1 MDLKTIGKNIR
12 KYRVMK
18 KLRQEDLAERTD
30 LSVNYVGAIERGEKI
45 PALETLLTIINVLEV
60 SADMVLCDVL
70 NTGYMVKNSMLTEKL
85 EKLSPEER
93 SRIYDVIDAMIRH
106 S

>member
-18 KLRQEDLAERTD
+18 KLRQEDLAERAD

>member
-18 KLRQEDLAERTD
+18 KLRQEDLAERAD
-30 LSVNYVGAIERGEKI
+30 LSINYVGAIERGEKI
-45 PALETLLTIINVLEV
+45 PALETLITIINVLEV

>member
-1 MDLKTIGKNIR
+1 MNLKTIGKNIR

-18 KLRQEDLAERTD
+18 KLRQEDLAERAD

-45 PALETLLTIINVLEV
+45 PALETLITIINVLEV